1 MPLSYLQKS
10 ARDCRGTSGA
20 AALAVPMHEAT
31 ASTLATFAISNTSV
45 GRQHK
50 AIVGATGTI
59 KAGKSTVATHP
70 AAAADADTTIL
81 AV

>member
-1 MPLSYLQKS
+1 
-10 ARDCRGTSGA
+10 
-20 AALAVPMHEAT
+20 MHEAT